1 MRLKGEIFQGV
12 DGFSGARYT
21 VIVGGGGYFENVK
34 AVGDFTP
41 QNIVLFF
48 PHGSLEIQGEGL
60 CIQKYI
66 DGDLEIGGKILLV
79 TTQLAQKDNGGKK

>member
-1 MRLKGEIFQGV
+1 MRFKQDFLQSV

-21 VIVGGGGYFENVK
+21 VVVGGGGYFENVK

-41 QNIVLFF
+41 QSIVLFF
-48 PHGSLEIQGEGL
+48 PHGSVDVQGEEL
-60 CIQKYI
+60 CIKKYI

-79 TTQLAQKDNGGKK
+79 TTQLAKKGECE